1 MTVIIRGLGESE
13 LEQADSIVRL
23 AFGTFLGLPDPLR
36 FRVGIDYVRN
46 NWRADPCALFAAVEN
61 EKLIGVSI
69 AHTWGSLGYFGP
81 LAVRPDYWDRG
92 IGKRLIEPVM
102 DFFTQRRIPHAGL
115 FTHAGSPRHLGL
127 YQQFGFWP
135 RFLTA
140 VMKKPVVA
148 GTRLLLPA
156 TFAQLTENEQ
166 LLFIAE
172 SSSLTNKILSGLT
185 VENEISAVQ
194 ARSLGDTV
202 ILRDGKRLSGFA
214 VCHCGPGTEAGF
226 DTCLIKFGAVRPGA
240 AAAEAFRGLL
250 NACETFAAARGMKV
264 LTASVNT
271 ARHEAYCLLLERG
284 FATHILGVTMHRPN
298 EELYSRPGAFLM
310 DDWR

>member
-1 MTVIIRGLGESE
+1 MTVIIRGLEESE
-13 LEQADSIVRL
+13 LEQADAIVRL

-36 FRVGIDYVRN
+36 FRAGIDYVRN
-46 NWRADPCALFAAVEN
+46 NWRADRSALFAASEDD
-61 EKLIGVSI
+61 KLIGVSI
-69 AHTWGSLGYFGP
+69 AHGWGSLGYFGP
-81 LAVRPDYWDRG
+81 LAVHPDYWARG
-92 IGKRLIEPVM
+92 IGKRLIAPVI
-102 DFFTQRRIPHAGL
+102 DFFAQRRVLRAGL

-127 YQQFGFWP
+127 YQKFGFWP

-140 VMKKPVVA
+140 VMKKPVPA
-148 GTRLLLPA
+148 GAQGLLPA
-156 TFAQLTENEQ
+156 TFSQLTKDEQ
-166 LLFIAE
+166 QLFIAE
-172 SSSLTNKILSGLT
+172 SSSLTDEILSGLT

-194 ARSLGDTV
+194 AQSLGDTV
-202 ILRDGKRLSGFA
+202 IVRDKARLAGFA

-226 DTCLIKFGAVRPGA
+226 DTCLIKFGAVQPGPE
-240 AAAEAFRGLL
+240 AAEAFCRLL
-250 NACETFAAARGMKV
+250 NACEIFAAARGMKA

-298 EELYSRPGAFLM
+298 EEFYSRPEVFLL

>member
-13 LEQADSIVRL
+13 LEQADTIVRL

-36 FRVGIDYVRN
+36 FRSGIDYVRN
-46 NWRADPCALFAAVEN
+46 NWHADPSALFAAVEDG
-61 EKLIGVSI
+61 KLIGVSI

-81 LAVRPDYWDRG
+81 LAVHPDYWDRG

-102 DFFTQRRIPHAGL
+102 DFFTQRRIPRAGL

-127 YQQFGFWP
+127 YQKFGFWP

-140 VMKKPVVA
+140 VMKKPVTA
-148 GTRLLLPA
+148 A
-156 TFAQLTENEQ
+156 AQLPPGTVSQLSENEQ
-166 LLFIAE
+166 QLFLAE
-172 SSSLTNKILSGLT
+172 SSSLTDEILGGLS
-185 VENEISAVQ
+185 VEKEISAVQ
-194 ARSLGDTV
+194 GRSLGDTV
-202 ILRDGKRLSGFA
+202 ILRDSKRLTGFA
-214 VCHCGPGTEAGF
+214 VCHCGPGTEAGL

-240 AAAEAFRGLL
+240 EAAEAFRRLL
-250 NACETFAAARGMKV
+250 NACETFAAARGMKA

-271 ARHEAYCLLLERG
+271 ARHGAYCLLLERG
-284 FATHILGVTMHRPN
+284 FTTHILGVTMHRPN
-298 EELYSRPGAFLM
+298 EEFYSRPGVFLM

>member
-13 LEQADSIVRL
+13 LEQADTIVRL

-36 FRVGIDYVRN
+36 FRLGIDYVRY
-46 NWRADPCALFAAVEN
+46 NWRADPAALFAAVEDG
-61 EKLIGVSI
+61 KLIGVSI
-69 AHTWGSLGYFGP
+69 AHAWGSLGYFGP
-81 LAVRPDYWDRG
+81 LAVHPDYWDRG

-102 DFFTQRRIPHAGL
+102 DFFTQRRIPRAGL

-127 YQQFGFWP
+127 YQKFGFWP

-140 VMKKPVVA
+140 VMKKSVTA
-148 GTRLLLPA
+148 A
-156 TFAQLTENEQ
+156 AQLPPGTFSQLSENEQ
-166 LLFIAE
+166 QLFLAE
-172 SSSLTNKILSGLT
+172 SSSLTDEILGGLS
-185 VENEISAVQ
+185 VEKEISAVQ
-194 ARSLGDTV
+194 GRSLGDTV
-202 ILRDGKRLSGFA
+202 ILRDSKHLTGFA

-240 AAAEAFRGLL
+240 VAAEAFRRLL

-298 EELYSRPGAFLM
+298 EEFYSRPGVFLM